1 MSDGGWMLLDPWF
14 LALGPLAL
22 LVWIWRLRRPRA
34 ALPSA
39 DLGFLRS
46 APRSL
51 RERTVWLPEAALVL
65 AAAALSLALAR
76 PVRRE
81 ILPLREQGV
90 DILLVMDVSSSMNE
104 TDMDEGG
111 RLSRIAA
118 AREEASRFVAG
129 RPHDRIGLVTFAL
142 FPDLRCP
149 LTLDHRALRAFIEG
163 VDTVPERSPENRTA
177 IGVALAEAVR
187 LLDKSEARS
196 KVVVLLTDGQNNV
209 AEVQPLDAARL
220 AKDAGIRVHT
230 IGIGQGTVIQS
241 PFGGK
246 RVIPT
251 DFSELQKIAEITGG
265 RFFRAR
271 DADGL
276 ARTYR
281 EIDAMEKVE
290 LEDPRYRISEAFMLP
305 LLAGCGLLA
314 LALMADLSWIREA
327 P

>member
-1 MSDGGWMLLDPWF
+1 MSEGEWMLLDPWF
-14 LALGPLAL
+14 LALGPVAL
-22 LVWIWRLRRPRA
+22 LIWIWRLRRPRA
-34 ALPSA
+34 ALPTA
-39 DLGFLRS
+39 DLGLLRP
-46 APRSL
+46 APASL
-51 RERTVWLPEAALVL
+51 RARLVRLPEVAMVL

-76 PVRRE
+76 PVQRE
-81 ILPLREQGV
+81 VLPLREQGV

-104 TDMDEGG
+104 TDMDEAG

-118 AREEASRFVAG
+118 ARQEAVRFVAG
-129 RPHDRIGLVTFAL
+129 RPHDRIGLLTFAL

-187 LLDKSEARS
+187 LLEKSEARS

-246 RVIPT
+246 RIVPT
-251 DFSELQKIAEITGG
+251 DFSELEKIAEITGG

-271 DADGL
+271 DAEGL
-276 ARTYR
+276 AQTYR
-281 EIDAMEKVE
+281 QIDEMEKVE
-290 LEDPRYRISEAFMLP
+290 LEDPRYRITEAFALP

-314 LALMADLSWIREA
+314 FALLAELAWIRGA